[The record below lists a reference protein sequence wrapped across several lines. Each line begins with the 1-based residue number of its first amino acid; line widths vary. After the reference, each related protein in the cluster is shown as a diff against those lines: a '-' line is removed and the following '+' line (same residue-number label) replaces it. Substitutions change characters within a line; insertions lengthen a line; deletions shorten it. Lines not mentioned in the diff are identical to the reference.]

1 MKPQHVPGRDE
12 VADVDEADLLHRARD
27 LRRRAYAPYSGF
39 HVGAV
44 VVTASGARHEGVN
57 VENAAYGLT
66 RCAEQSAVQA
76 MVTAGDRG
84 PIVAVAVVG
93 DGEDPCTPCGACRQ
107 VLVEFGADAVVLS
120 SGDGGRP
127 LRTPLAELL
136 PEAFTPIR
144 LATGVRDAAELRGGR
159 P

>member
-1 MKPQHVPGRDE
+1 MKPDRDTDQVE
-12 VADVDEADLLHRARD
+12 VDEAALLHRARD
-27 LRRRAYAPYSGF
+27 LRHRAYAPYSGF

-44 VVTASGARHEGVN
+44 LVTASGRSYDGVN

-76 MVTAGDRG
+76 MVTAGDTG
-84 PIVAVAVVG
+84 PIVAVAIVG

-107 VLVEFGADAVVLS
+107 VLLEFGPHATVVM

-127 LRTPLAELL
+127 LRSTTTELL
-136 PEAFTPIR
+136 PHSFSPIR
-144 LATGVRDAAELRGGR
+144 LAGGVRGDR
-159 P
+159 